1 MKKILNCLVILVVVF
16 LSNMITLKAEEIT
29 IDEVVNKFQEYL
41 NIVDENKTVKLE
53 ENKMVIYQNEEKVM
67 EYNYENNVISHNVTI
82 EIEDP
87 DSEEGFQQLLSA
99 INIEMNDVYL
109 INIIARLHG
118 YSEREIRL
126 FSQDD
131 NMMENNDF
139 DTYGYSFDI
148 NEESETKVVVD
159 FKIDI
164 QKFKLVINYNNAKA
178 PELKFSNI
186 KDSTID
192 IEAISDLED
201 AKENNALDEDGY
213 VMVEVYRSQDKENF
227 EYLFSV
233 SAGEGSFIITDKYLL
248 PNTTYYYKAVVE
260 NSNNFSEIYEVKTLE
275 EATEEEI
282 KDEEVKEEEKE
293 EVVEEITINKLA
305 LTKTNE
311 GIVVDIESNLSDGKM
326 VSIYK
331 STDNEKYDLVAEVS
345 ILNQKISYLDE
356 LVKEGQTYY
365 YKVVVLDN
373 NNVINKVESIKYN
386 KVDTVVENPQT
397 GIINYLIPTT
407 ILLGGSFI
415 GYKKLKR
422 KNVLNKI

>member
-1 MKKILNCLVILVVVF
+1 MKKLFKYLFILIF
-16 LSNMITLKAEEIT
+16 LFMINIYRVDAQNIT
-29 IDEVVNKFQEYL
+29 IDEVVQKFKENLNELELENLDVQKEDNQIIVKYECTFSTEEDHKDCQTIYNIDNDIISYEFAGNKELENDVYQGFQDTLLSAFLIYSVGELKGYNIEDFQKYDFDDDVEDNFTIEEDGLETKMFTYVFDDEYSHVSGTIHETFKIDINKFDL
-41 NIVDENKTVKLE
+41 NNLVSKYGRETLDALINLETTSEGISINIKTSLE
-53 ENKMVIYQNEEKVM
+53 DGKVLTIYKSSDNINFEVLD
-67 EYNYENNVISHNVTI
+67 NVTI
-82 EIEDP
+82 ENNEV
-87 DSEEGFQQLLSA
+87 S
-99 INIEMNDVYL
+99 YL
-109 INIIARLHG
+109 DKN
-118 YSEREIRL
+118 
-126 FSQDD
+126 
-131 NMMENNDF
+131 
-139 DTYGYSFDI
+139 
-148 NEESETKVVVD
+148 V
-159 FKIDI
+159 
-164 QKFKLVINYNNAKA
+164 
-178 PELKFSNI
+178 LK
-186 KDSTID
+186 
-192 IEAISDLED
+192 E
-201 AKENNALDEDGY
+201 
-213 VMVEVYRSQDKENF
+213 
-227 EYLFSV
+227 
-233 SAGEGSFIITDKYLL
+233 
-248 PNTTYYYKAVVE
+248 TTYYYKVAVE
-260 NSNNFSEIYEVKTLE
+260 NTNVFSEIYEI
-275 EATEEEI
+275 EI
-282 KDEEVKEEEKE
+282 FDDVIGEKE